1 MLKYFTL
8 VMNFLGLLGTF
19 YAFLHGATLYITVFL
34 SALFALGGI
43 IAWNQDERATHL
55 RSILCSALA
64 SLLDRVGAEA
74 LPAVVQIARRPGM
87 QSEVIRVLA
96 QMLRVKPDPTER
108 AWIYTMLGQIG
119 GRRSKKEL
127 DEGLKDES
135 EFVRKVVQDTLDA

>member
-64 SLLDRVGAEA
+64 SLLV
-74 LPAVVQIARRPGM
+74 
-87 QSEVIRVLA
+87 VLA
-96 QMLRVKPDPTER
+96 QRPCQRSCRSPGDLACR
-108 AWIYTMLGQIG
+108 A
-119 GRRSKKEL
+119 K
-127 DEGLKDES
+127 
-135 EFVRKVVQDTLDA
+135 